1 MGHFIFVDRVIEVE
15 PGRLVRGIK
24 NISINEQVFLT
35 HFPDHPIYPGNLIV
49 EALAQ
54 LSGFL
59 LELSTNQNG
68 SEVKRAVLVQVEKA
82 SFRQPARVGDQ
93 LLLECVFDS
102 NIGDAAT
109 INTTAKV
116 EGELIAKSRLT
127 FSLQSSVS
135 ESVHQQQRA
144 LYKLWTQK
152 LTLNFPIL

>member
-1 MGHFIFVDRVIEVE
+1 MSHFIFVDRVIEVE

-35 HFPDHPIYPGNLIV
+35 HFPDHPVYPGNLII

-59 LELSTNQNG
+59 VELSSNSKN
-68 SEVKRAVLVQVEKA
+68 SEIKRAALVQVEKA
-82 SFRQPARVGDQ
+82 NFRQPALVGDQ
-93 LLLECVFDS
+93 LLLECMLDS
-102 NIGDAAT
+102 SIGNAAKL
-109 INTTAKV
+109 NAVAKV
-116 EGELIAKSRLT
+116 EGNLIAKARLT

-135 ESVHQQQRA
+135 ENVHKQQRT